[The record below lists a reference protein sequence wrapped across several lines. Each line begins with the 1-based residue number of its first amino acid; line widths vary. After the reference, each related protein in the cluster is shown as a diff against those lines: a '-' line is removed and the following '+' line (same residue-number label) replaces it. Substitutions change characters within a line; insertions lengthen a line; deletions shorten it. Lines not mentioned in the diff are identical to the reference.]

1 MKRVIISKFMA
12 PEIIFGEGAL
22 DQIGESFLRLG
33 ANKVLVVSDP
43 GVCDAGWVE
52 QALTHLKSVDLPYAT
67 FFNVTMN
74 PKDDEVHEGAKV
86 YQEEECDAV
95 LGIGGGSSLDVAKA
109 IAIIVSNGG
118 SIHQYEGVDHI
129 RRPLPPI
136 IAVSTTAGSGS
147 EVSQFSVIVNAKDGN
162 KMTIVSK
169 SLIPDIAIIDPE
181 TLMTKDPALT
191 ASTGLDVLTHAI
203 EAYVSI
209 VATPLTDVQATNAI
223 RLVASNL
230 RPSVASQT
238 NKEAKNNMAMAS
250 LQAGLAF
257 SNAILGA
264 VHAMSHAIG
273 GRYSLSHGEVNA
285 ILLPYV
291 MEYNLMARPDR
302 FQDIATFMGKDIRNM
317 TQIEA
322 AKASVSLVRELIE
335 DIQAP
340 KKLSEI
346 GFQDKD
352 LTFMSEIALQ
362 DACMITNPRDLT
374 VEEVKSLYM
383 RAL

>member
-147 EVSQFSVIVNAKDGN
+147 EVSQFSVIVNAKDGK

>member
-1 MKRVIISKFMA
+1 MIISKFMA

>member
-162 KMTIVSK
+162 KITIVSK